1 MRSTLFSIFLFSIL
15 CTSNINAQKLASKLN
30 DISLDNLKGFD
41 SPSENWEIV
50 GDIQGKY
57 ESESLNSSKGTGIL
71 YNNFKKEIQN
81 KDGHNL
87 FTKVSHGDIY
97 LELDIVVPEGSN
109 SGIYFQSRYEVQ
121 ILDSWN
127 SKVPTSSD
135 MGGIYERWK
144 DDKGFE
150 GNAPL
155 KYATLA
161 PGLWQHMEISFQAPR
176 FDATGKKIM
185 NAKFNFVKLNG
196 TILHENIFVTGPTRS
211 SAAEDEKSF
220 APIMFQGDH
229 GVVAFKNIKYALLE
243 DFNVTTSGIT
253 YKYFENNVET
263 PEEARKIKATSEGKT
278 KAIDSRLASAEDK
291 FLIEFDGKLNVPSS
305 ETYLFTSSFSGN
317 GSLEIDGKSVIK
329 PTRTWLGGD
338 LVSGSIN
345 LEKGEHTFKF
355 WVHKDIGW
363 ATNGIALS
371 IEKAN
376 SKSIALHNP
385 ASMPDIDAD
394 PLITIKPS
402 TEPEIIRSF
411 MNHKNKKLTHVI
423 SVGDPSKVHYS
434 YNLLQG
440 AMLQAWKGDFL
451 NATDMWHER
460 GEPQTPSPMG
470 APIILLAG
478 NCPIYEKTNSID
490 SISGYQYKGYALN
503 ERRLPVFKYAFKE
516 MIIKDLISPFQQGR
530 GLNRTISVTGN
541 GIDELMIRIAQA
553 KTITPVGKGLY
564 AIDNQS
570 YYIQVS
576 PAVFPEIETYNNQ
589 QVLLLPASNE
599 VTYQII
605 W

>member
-1 MRSTLFSIFLFSIL
+1 MRSTLFSLFLFSIL

-30 DISLDNLKGFD
+30 DINLDNLKGFE
-41 SPSENWEIV
+41 SASENWEIV

-57 ESESLNSSKGTGIL
+57 DSESLNSSKGTGIL

-87 FTKVSHGDIY
+87 FTKFNHGDIY
-97 LELDIVVPEGSN
+97 LELDIMVPEGSN

-185 NAKFNFVKLNG
+185 NAKFNFIKLNG
-196 TILHENIFVTGPTRS
+196 ITVHENIFVTGPTRS
-211 SAAEDEKSF
+211 SAAEDEKSL

-229 GVVAFKNIKYALLE
+229 GVVAFKNIHYAFLE
-243 DFNVTTSGIT
+243 NLNVTTSEIS
-253 YKYFENNVET
+253 YKYYERNIKT
-263 PEEARKIKATSEGKT
+263 PADAITFKPTAEGKT
-278 KAIDSRLASAEDK
+278 KSINSRLAAVEDG
-291 FLIEFDGKLNVPSS
+291 FLLQFEGLLNIPSTD
-305 ETYLFTSSFSGN
+305 TYLFTSSYSGD

-329 PTRTWLGGD
+329 PTWTWIGGET
-338 LVSGSIN
+338 VSGSIH
-345 LEKGEHTFKF
+345 LEKGEHKF
-355 WVHKDIGW
+355 NLWVNKNDGW
-363 ATNGIALS
+363 AQNGLS
-371 IEKAN
+371 LLIEKAN
-376 SKSIALHNP
+376 SKAVSLHNP
-385 ASMPDIDAD
+385 SSMPEVTPA
-394 PLITIKPS
+394 LITVK
-402 TEPEIIRSF
+402 TEKEPEIIRSF
-411 MNHKNKKLTHVI
+411 MLHQNKKLTHVI
-423 SVGDPSKVHYS
+423 SVGDPTQVNYS
-434 YNLLQG
+434 YNLHQG
-440 AMLQAWKGDFL
+440 ALLQVWKSDFL
-451 NATDMWHER
+451 NVTNMWYER
-460 GEPQTPSPMG
+460 GEAQTATPLGSP
-470 APIILLAG
+470 IVLAG
-478 NCPIYEKTNSID
+478 NCPIYDKTNAID
-490 SISGYQYKGYALN
+490 SISGYQYKGYTLT
-503 ERRLPVFKYAFKE
+503 ERRLPVFSFAYKE
-516 MIIKDLISPFQQGR
+516 MFIKDMISPFQQGR

-576 PAVFPEIETYNNQ
+576 PAVFPEIETYHNQ